1 MKQEPTIKY
10 GCASKF
16 GCTKHG
22 EAYTL
27 LTPGAAI
34 EPNADGEILWHILN
48 YTPDTDESKTLNAFE
63 RAMDIWQPAFPS
75 TIRLVPTS
83 DAGESHIKLFFVG
96 ENHPEYKD
104 VFDGEDGVLA
114 YGFAPVD
121 DEPLRGYILMDDAEK
136 WADMHSS
143 TTKDLLTVFLHEL
156 GHVFNLGH
164 ESRVRAAVMYPSY
177 SGIRHELH
185 PDDIE
190 GIQAIYGGG
199 TTPPNSGNQGCLS
212 VLLPFLIAFGSMG

>member
-1 MKQEPTIKY
+1 MEADLPIKY
-10 GCASKF
+10 GCGSKF
-16 GCTKHG
+16 GCARHG

-27 LTPGAAI
+27 LTPGAYI
-34 EPNADGEILWHILN
+34 QPTDGNIFWHIIN
-48 YTPDTDESKTLNAFE
+48 YTPDTDEGKTLNAFS
-63 RAMDIWQPAFPS
+63 RAIDIWQPAFPFE
-75 TIRLVPTS
+75 IKLEPTS
-83 DAGESHIKLFFVG
+83 NVNEAHIKLFFVG
-96 ENHPEYKD
+96 KNHPEYDD

-121 DEPLRGYILMDDAEK
+121 DEPLKGYILMDDGEQ

-164 ESRVRAAVMYPSY
+164 ESRVLQAVMYPSY
-177 SGIRHELH
+177 SGIKHELH

-190 GIQAIYGGG
+190 GIQAIYGRFG
-199 TTPPNSGNQGCLS
+199 PPIDPPSGGCLS
-212 VLLPFLIAFGSMG
+212 VLLPFLVAFGSMG